1 MDILKHFPH
10 LPKLSLG
17 RDSDITCYT
26 YISMPKLKLN
36 IFQRIYKS
44 LKTPWLPVNYL
55 ILGFLI
61 GLEEQYIDFK
71 AKQTVDDAI
80 KKYKKENVFTK
91 VTKPEVVM
99 RETDSGWEM
108 SIGDV
113 DKK

>member
-1 MDILKHFPH
+1 
-10 LPKLSLG
+10 
-17 RDSDITCYT
+17 
-26 YISMPKLKLN
+26 MPKLKLN
-36 IFQRIYKS
+36 SFQRIYKS

-61 GLEEQYIDFK
+61 GLENQYIEIK

-80 KKYKKENVFTK
+80 KKYKKDVFTK
-91 VTKPEVVM
+91 ATKPEVVM
-99 RETDSGWEM
+99 KKTDSGWEM

>member
-1 MDILKHFPH
+1 
-10 LPKLSLG
+10 
-17 RDSDITCYT
+17 
-26 YISMPKLKLN
+26 MPKLKLN
-36 IFQRIYKS
+36 SFQRIYKS
-44 LKTPWLPVNYL
+44 LKTPWFPINYL

-61 GLEEQYIDFK
+61 GIESQYIELK

-80 KKYKKENVFTK
+80 ENYKKDVFTK

-99 RETDSGWEM
+99 KKTESGWEM